1 MRLPELSPRAYRY
14 IVAATLASLVFIMV
28 TGAAVRL
35 TDSGLG
41 CSTWPSCEPDSFT
54 PRSASDTHG
63 MVEWVNRL
71 ITGSVGL
78 FTLAAVVG
86 ARARRPYRDDL
97 FRWSLGLPAWV
108 FANALVGALV
118 VWLHL
123 SPASVI
129 GHFVLSL
136 AAVWNAVVLY
146 ERAGEEPA
154 PDGSRRLLATG
165 TVVAAC
171 RLLLVAAGLV
181 IMTGTL
187 VTGSGPHAGDER
199 ADRLDLALDDV
210 VRIHGAAMILFLG
223 VALTVLWM
231 AHDGDADS
239 RVVRS
244 PPPVARG
251 ARGPGGHRL
260 LAVLHRRAGS
270 AGGLPRL
277 RRGAGLDRRAAG
289 VVLALG
295 ARQRSGFR
303 RSSRRDLPI
312 GDRGRWRRP
321 GRRYPAD
328 GRARIGTMP
337 IAGPPLQVAPVET
350 DQPVGDTAV
359 DPDRPWVVI
368 VWNDPINLMSYV
380 TYVLQKLFGY
390 PLEVAEKLMLQVH
403 YEGRAVVSNG
413 PREKAE
419 LDVFR
424 LHEHGL
430 WATMQQD

>member
-1 MRLPELSPRAYRY
+1 VRLPELSPRAYRY

-71 ITGSVGL
+71 ITGAVGL

-86 ARARRPYRDDL
+86 ARLRRPYRDDL

-154 PDGSRRLLATG
+154 PDGSRRALATG
-165 TVVAAC
+165 SVVAAS
-171 RLLLVAAGLV
+171 RLLLVAAGVV

-199 ADRLDLALDDV
+199 ADRLDLAVDDV
-210 VRIHGAAMILFLG
+210 VRFHGAAMILFLG
-223 VALTVLWM
+223 VTLAVLWM
-231 AHDGDADS
+231 AHDGDAG
-239 RVVRS
+239 
-244 PPPVARG
+244 PP
-251 ARGPGGHRL
+251 
-260 LAVLHRRAGS
+260 VLHR
-270 AGGLPRL
+270 L
-277 RRGAGLDRRAAG
+277 RQLL
-289 VVLALG
+289 VVLVAQAGIGYWQYFTDVPAVLVGFHVFGAALVWI
-295 ARQRSGFR
+295 AVLRVWLSL
-303 RSSRRDLPI
+303 SE
-312 GDRGRWRRP
+312 
-321 GRRYPAD
+321 PA
-328 GRARIGTMP
+328 AP
-337 IAGPPLQVAPVET
+337 VAAVAPVAIARSET
-350 DQPVGDTAV
+350 ADGGADRAV
-359 DPDRPWVVI
+359 DTLR
-368 VWNDPINLMSYV
+368 
-380 TYVLQKLFGY
+380 TG
-390 PLEVAEKLMLQVH
+390 A
-403 YEGRAVVSNG
+403 
-413 PREKAE
+413 RE
-419 LDVFR
+419 
-424 LHEHGL
+424 
-430 WATMQQD
+430 